1 MPSLLNRWILPG
13 GWSQWSRR
21 WWWWRRGF
29 CVRCL
34 FCLISLSTQ
43 LLLKSK
49 PKRML
54 NLPPGFPHQLT
65 VWPAAAEKLM
75 WALSVSYRAQCFE
88 HTVNFVSSSMTQT
101 VSHWHFEFAVTD
113 LDFFTCQFAVTLSHQ
128 MFWMH
133 CQRLTIHIF
142 IKINIMISWIHC
154 QWLWLIRIC
163 LIQNCFVF
171 TVKDW
176 NCFAEWGLDLLRFGS
191 CLGPGLLASLSNCLR
206 HCNIWFFPVSEL
218 LTDGMVVMMMMMMM
232 MMVIAVFNQFS
243 IRINDWNGSWCQL
256 LHQSCLG
263 PHRAEEFW
271 MECGIGQPTSQLSAW
286 ASSVYSWIQSA
297 ESMTLVVECCRQVDS
312 HA

>member
-1 MPSLLNRWILPG
+1 
-13 GWSQWSRR
+13 
-21 WWWWRRGF
+21 
-29 CVRCL
+29 
-34 FCLISLSTQ
+34 
-43 LLLKSK
+43 
-49 PKRML
+49 
-54 NLPPGFPHQLT
+54 
-65 VWPAAAEKLM
+65 
-75 WALSVSYRAQCFE
+75 
-88 HTVNFVSSSMTQT
+88 MTQT

-218 LTDGMVVMMMMMMM
+218 LTDGMVVVMMMMRM

-243 IRINDWNGSWCQL
+243 NRINDWNGSWCQL